1 MPFFNIHGEVFIII
15 KKFDRRPPSKVD
27 NTQVNE
33 MIVDREIRLIDE
45 NGQQAGLMSSKE
57 ALAIALEKNL
67 DLVKIAPLAKPP
79 VCKLMDYGKYRY
91 EQQKKEKENRKSQ
104 KVTNVKE
111 VRISLNIEE
120 HDLNTK
126 ARNALRFLNAGD
138 KVKVSLRLRGRE
150 LGHVD
155 MAKDVV
161 RNFYDVIGEEVA
173 TMDSQ
178 PKLEGRAV
186 VTVLSPLN

>member
-1 MPFFNIHGEVFIII
+1 MPFFNIHKEVFIII
-15 KKFDRRPPSKVD
+15 KKFDRRPPSKAD
-27 NTQVNE
+27 NTEINE
-33 MIVDREIRLIDE
+33 MITDREIRLIDE
-45 NGQQAGLMSSKE
+45 EGEQAGIVSSKQ
-57 ALAIALEKNL
+57 ALQIAIEKNL

-91 EQQKKEKENRKSQ
+91 EQQKKEKESRKNQ
-104 KVTNVKE
+104 KVTNTKE

-126 ARNALRFLNAGD
+126 AKNAIKFLSSGD
-138 KVKVSLRLRGRE
+138 KVKISLRLRGRE

-161 RNFYDVIGEEVA
+161 NKFYEAIGEEIA
-173 TMDSQ
+173 TMDSK
-178 PKLEGRAV
+178 PKLEGKSV
-186 VTVLSPLN
+186 VTVLSPVN